1 MNVLENYHTITVQNI
16 IDSYKSRLV
25 GGKLESFD
33 RFELEDITNS
43 QLLIESHLS
52 KSFRAKLQVR
62 FGPLKGF
69 NKCLDLFY
77 L

>member
-1 MNVLENYHTITVQNI
+1 MNVLENYHMITVQNI
-16 IDSYKSRLV
+16 IDSYKSQLV

-52 KSFRAKLQVR
+52 KSFRAKLQVI
-62 FGPLKGF
+62 FGHVKAF
-69 NKCLDLFY
+69 NECS
-77 L
+77 